1 MRRLPLLAVLG
12 LAAASA
18 AASPPPNIVY
28 ILADDLGYGDVRC
41 LNPERGRIPTPNL
54 DRIAREGMTFT
65 DAHSGASVCTPT
77 RYGVLTGRYA
87 WRTRLQKGVLDDY
100 VTPLIAADRL
110 TVPSL
115 LKRHGYHSACVGKW
129 HLGFTVDGG
138 KSGKKG
144 KGGSAGA
151 AVGAR
156 TEDGPLSRGFDHF
169 YGFHHARMIKS
180 LFVDDRVT
188 ELVEPVDMLP
198 RLARHAAEYV
208 LRRTPNTEHRTP
220 NTEGRRQYPTSNTQY
235 PTSNIQRR
243 TSGTQDPASNAQHPT
258 PDIQSGGPFF
268 LYLALSSPHTP
279 IVPSK
284 EWQGRSGLG
293 DYGDF
298 VMQTDGAVGE
308 VLAALDASGA
318 ASNTLVIFT
327 SDNGCSP
334 AAGIDNLEK
343 QGHFPSARFRGTKAD
358 IWDGGHRVP
367 FLARWPGVVAAGS
380 TNGGLV
386 CLTDLMATCAEIVG
400 ATLPENAGEDSV
412 SLLPALRAARNAL
425 NGTSNIEQR
434 TSNTEGRTAEPASNN
449 QQPTANIQRG
459 TTATPPHV
467 HTAPPPHSPSATPPH
482 SHTAPRSEAPRP
494 PVVHHSISGR
504 FAIRDGRWK
513 LCLCAGSGGWSKGG
527 GTESPQLYDMAADP
541 GETTN
546 VAAANPEV
554 VARLTAALDRIVAEG
569 RSTPGARQA
578 NDVAVDPAREGRR

>member
-1 MRRLPLLAVLG
+1 MRMLRPLVALG
-12 LAAASA
+12 LASASA
-18 AASPPPNIVY
+18 VASPPNIVY
-28 ILADDLGYGDVRC
+28 ILADDLGYGDVKC
-41 LNPERGRIPTPNL
+41 LNPERGRIPTPAL

-65 DAHSGASVCTPT
+65 DAHSGSSVCTPT
-77 RYGVLTGRYA
+77 RYGILTGRYA

-100 VTPLIAADRL
+100 VTPLIAPDRL
-110 TVPSL
+110 TVPAL
-115 LKRHGYHSACVGKW
+115 LKRNGYRTACVGKW

-144 KGGSAGA
+144 KGESAGA

-169 YGFHHARMIKS
+169 FGFHHARMMKS
-180 LFVDDRVT
+180 LFVDDRVA

-198 RLARHAAEYV
+198 RLARHAAEFI
-208 LRRTPNTEHRTP
+208 LLRTPNIQHR
-220 NTEGRRQYPTSNTQY
+220 TSNTE
-235 PTSNIQRR
+235 RR
-243 TSGTQDPASNAQHPT
+243 TASNAQQPT

-268 LYLALSSPHTP
+268 LYLALNSPHTP

-298 VMQTDGAVGE
+298 VMQTDAAVGD

-318 ASNTLVIFT
+318 ASNTLVVFA

-334 AAGIDNLEK
+334 AAGIDRLEK

-358 IWDGGHRVP
+358 IWDGGHRIP
-367 FLARWPGVVAAGS
+367 FLVRWPGVVAAGS
-380 TNGGLV
+380 TNGELV
-386 CLTDLMATCAEIVG
+386 CLTDLMATCAELVG
-400 ATLPENAGEDSV
+400 ASLPENAGEDSV
-412 SLLPALRAARNAL
+412 SLLPALRAGKNTEHR
-425 NGTSNIEQR
+425 TPNIEHP
-434 TSNTEGRTAEPASNN
+434 TTD
-449 QQPTANIQRG
+449 PTANSQRGTRNPERG
-459 TTATPPHV
+459 TTATPPDALP
-467 HTAPPPHSPSATPPH
+467 APGA
-482 SHTAPRSEAPRP
+482 RP
-494 PVVHHSISGR
+494 PVVHHSIQGR
-504 FAIRDGRWK
+504 FAIRDARWK

-554 VARLTAALDRIVAEG
+554 VVRLTAALDRIVADG
-569 RSTPGARQA
+569 RSTPGARQG